1 MHTPAGYEI
10 RDGVAFATDWW
21 AIIFNPSMPYRL
33 IHMLIASGLTV
44 AFLVAGLSS
53 LRWLLGDRSDAMK
66 HALRT
71 GVFMGAMLIPVQIF
85 VGDLHGLN
93 TLEHQ
98 PAKVAAM
105 EGNWETQG
113 NVPLLLFAMPN
124 EETRSND
131 FEIGIPSGA
140 SLILKHEFAG
150 VVPGL
155 NDFVAEDGTRRGE
168 MPKLLTYAFVP
179 MAFSGW
185 VATVAGWYVTEIG
198 RQPWLV
204 SGVLSTKDALGPISG
219 GMVLSTFLMYLA
231 TYFVLLGA
239 YLFVLF
245 RLTVKAT
252 KPGSE
257 KPETGAAGGS
267 ALPVPGPNAVPAE

>member
-1 MHTPAGYEI
+1 M
-10 RDGVAFATDWW
+10 
-21 AIIFNPSMPYRL
+21 S
-33 IHMLIASGLTV
+33 
-44 AFLVAGLSS
+44 
-53 LRWLLGDRSDAMK
+53 

-71 GVFMGAMLIPVQIF
+71 GVFMGALLIPVQIL

-105 EGNWETQG
+105 EGNWETRG

-131 FEIGIPSGA
+131 FEIGIPGGA

-155 NDFVAEDGTRRGE
+155 NDFVAEDGTVEHPPVAAVFWAFRIMVGTGMAMLLLSWVGAWYLWRRGE
-168 MPKLLTYAFVP
+168 MPKLLAYAFVP

-185 VATVAGWYVTEIG
+185 IATVAGWYVTEIG

-204 SGVLSTKDALGPISG
+204 SGVLSTRDALGPVAG
-219 GMVLSTFLMYLA
+219 GMVLSTFVMYML
-231 TYFVLLGA
+231 TYVLLLSA
-239 YLFVLF
+239 YLFVIF

-252 KPGSE
+252 KSETE
-257 KPETGAAGGS
+257 KPRPGAAGGT
-267 ALPVPGPNAVPAE
+267 ALPAPGPNAVPAE